1 MSMGAW
7 WLGMRAWSIGGLRR
21 VLPAR
26 VASEGRCCSRDR
38 DGAAWLWS
46 IQEEKAIRKNL
57 EQPIFCN

>member
-46 IQEEKAIRKNL
+46 TSLVISCMVGNFVQL
-57 EQPIFCN
+57 H